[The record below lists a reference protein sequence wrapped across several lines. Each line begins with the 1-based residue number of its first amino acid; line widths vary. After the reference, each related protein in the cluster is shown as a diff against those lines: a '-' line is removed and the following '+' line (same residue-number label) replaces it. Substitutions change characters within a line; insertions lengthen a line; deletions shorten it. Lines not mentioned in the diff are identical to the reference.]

1 MNRIHIVYECKNDPN
16 DHHNTISAYT
26 KAFISKEK
34 MLQYID
40 EQYKSMMQQW
50 KDIAVTKIEHIYNEE
65 DQYVIYAK
73 DKDNNTLYYEIA
85 YEGNIPVVFDY
96 ENDWEILDK
105 KEKLPIRDLPDKVY
119 IVNQDMSV
127 PGGCLP
133 DLPDS
138 AYINIEDAYR
148 RIDVLFDSTLECWQD
163 IKNIHVTK
171 DLPDDK
177 SLEGD
182 EHYYFRTYIKE
193 YIDVVK

>member
-1 MNRIHIVYECKNDPN
+1 MRRIHIVYECKNDPN
-16 DHHNTISAYT
+16 DPHSTISAYT

-40 EQYKSMMQQW
+40 EQYKSIIQQW
-50 KDIAVTKIEHIYNEE
+50 EDIGVTNIEHIYNEE
-65 DQYVIYAK
+65 DQYVVYAK

-85 YEGNIPVVFDY
+85 YEGNIPVVFNY
-96 ENDWEILDK
+96 ENDWEILNK
-105 KEKLPIRDLPDKVY
+105 REKLPIRDLPDKVY
-119 IVNQDMSV
+119 IVNQDMGV
-127 PGGCLP
+127 PGGCLA

-148 RIDVLFDSTLECWQD
+148 RIDVLFDNALECWQD
-163 IKNIHVTK
+163 VNNIHVIK
-171 DLPDDK
+171 DLPEDK